1 MCFIWCFLRLTDLVH
16 RNTPPPKTLELIP
29 LTTTTAHILPCLAL
43 LGLLLGV
50 EALRRPRTL
59 EVQQAPDA
67 VAPRIGVQVAPLT
80 LWERNG

>member
-50 EALRRPRTL
+50 EALRRPQAL

>member
-1 MCFIWCFLRLTDLVH
+1 MH
-16 RNTPPPKTLELIP
+16 GNTPPPEALELIP
-29 LTTTTAHILPCLAL
+29 LTTTTANILPCLTL

-59 EVQQAPDA
+59 KVQQAPDA